1 MRAVRVVPS
10 KRVRCNTRDVTE
22 LIGDPGAMMAQAAE
36 WRAIAGRVS
45 DAGARGAAAVE
56 GVHFEGPAAE
66 RARASARSQR
76 TRATGIAADLQA
88 LAAALVRDAGELA
101 AGQRREREG
110 EEAAEAPPEAP

>member
-10 KRVRCNTRDVTE
+10 KRVRCNTRGVTE

-36 WRAIAGRVS
+36 WRAVAGRVS

-66 RARASARSQR
+66 RTRAGARSQR
-76 TRATGIAADLQA
+76 ARAAGIAADLRA
-88 LAAALVRDAGELA
+88 LAAALVRDAEALA
-101 AGQRREREG
+101 AEQRRERERLQ
-110 EEAAEAPPEAP
+110 AAAVEPEAP